1 MFRSVIPIS
10 SNSIAAPSKRETIW
24 SRYSRY
30 LAWSRPSLVP
40 PGKNAPIPRDKPLVS
55 CLMADIRA
63 ASPSPPFHRFPSFRH
78 RRLAAGVAQP
88 PARPGGAARRRL
100 VLLAAVA
107 AEWRLTGGRPGPAA
121 DLALLAR
128 AGAAMGP

>member
-10 SNSIAAPSKRETIW
+10 SNSIAAPSKRGTIW

-55 CLMADIRA
+55 CSGAHRQTEQDAGGTGTQPSADQW
-63 ASPSPPFHRFPSFRH
+63 
-78 RRLAAGVAQP
+78 VAP
-88 PARPGGAARRRL
+88 
-100 VLLAAVA
+100 
-107 AEWRLTGGRPGPAA
+107 
-121 DLALLAR
+121 LAR
-128 AGAAMGP
+128 HARYAGNSRPRKLPWLYGRTVDHQEG